1 MYVYAKIYLT
11 DKQLRNNNEEDLFS
25 TSRCS
30 CTVLCIPGVTGFIV
44 VNPASAQVGSFM
56 YSCGKKCV
64 PHDSVVCRPFLT
76 SNSMNDI
83 IHVLHCCGRVLAH
96 LSLQHCVT
104 SFRFVRI
111 SLCIACLR
119 FFMLWSYWCPCP
131 IAWLNFRHALLIG
144 VTALHLTL
152 WWGISSPCL
161 TVCMR
166 CLRWYTE

>member
-1 MYVYAKIYLT
+1 
-11 DKQLRNNNEEDLFS
+11 
-25 TSRCS
+25 
-30 CTVLCIPGVTGFIV
+30 
-44 VNPASAQVGSFM
+44 M

-119 FFMLWSYWCPCP
+119 FLCCRVTGVLVLLHDSISDMLYLSEWRPYTWLYDEEFHHHAWQSVWGVCADIQSSKTDMLICKTWSCVLLPNILAFFFLFYPMDIAP
-131 IAWLNFRHALLIG
+131 IVLWLVVSRYEHKTDN
-144 VTALHLTL
+144 TTQ
-152 WWGISSPCL
+152 W
-161 TVCMR
+161 
-166 CLRWYTE
+166 